1 MDPEQW
7 RTEHTNIQGMPGP
20 LDLRRMCNHLA
31 KKAIMVCS
39 APIFRRAKQSK
50 KSVTYPGGRR
60 TITNA
65 VTSQLPASQVGD
77 RAKQLG
83 DQK

>member
-31 KKAIMVCS
+31 KKSYHGMQRPDIQEGEAQQEECHLS
-39 APIFRRAKQSK
+39 RRAPNNYECGHQP
-50 KSVTYPGGRR
+50 V
-60 TITNA
+60 
-65 VTSQLPASQVGD
+65 AS
-77 RAKQLG
+77 
-83 DQK
+83 